1 MRKEQEFDCQDLEAA
16 LLEETP
22 ELLAGLESH
31 AKNCGACREELRIWR
46 EISAAAQTMH
56 KEWPSPGLWHRI
68 AGDLEAETARTRGW
82 RAWIPGLGVA
92 PGLRWQT
99 AVATLALLIVSGTGA
114 WVMLHHAAVPT
125 PQDNKQLLTENAV
138 KQVEQAEQAYVQS
151 IDKLAKLAEPKLAAA
166 STPLMMNYREKLDL
180 LDAAIADCRSSLEK
194 NLGNAHMRAELLSF
208 YQQKQQTLQEVLRED

>member
-1 MRKEQEFDCQDLEAA
+1 MRKEQEFECKDLEAA

-22 ELLAGLESH
+22 ELLDGLDRH
-31 AKNCGACREELRIWR
+31 AKNCEPCREELRIWR

-68 AGDLEAETARTRGW
+68 ASDLEAETARTRGW
-82 RAWIPGLGVA
+82 RAWIPGLGMA

-99 AVATLALLIVSGTGA
+99 AVATVALLIVSGTGA
-114 WVMLHHAAVPT
+114 WVVLHHAA
-125 PQDNKQLLTENAV
+125 PQQTNNQQLLTDNAV

-180 LDAAIADCRSSLEK
+180 LDAAIADCRSSLDK
-194 NLGNAHMRAELLSF
+194 NRGNAHMRAELLSF